1 AYLNARFRD
10 AAHMASLGMQVVFY
24 VTPLIYPAELLRRR
38 HLDSII
44 DFNPAYHL
52 IEIVRRPILLGQ
64 PAASMSYVSSGV
76 TILLLVI
83 AAVLVMHYYS
93 RRIVFAL

>member
-1 AYLNARFRD
+1 VL
-10 AAHMASLGMQVVFY
+10 FY
-24 VTPLIYPAELLRRR
+24 VTPILYPADLLRKRN
-38 HLDSII
+38 LGGII

-52 IEIVRRPILLGQ
+52 IEIVRRPVLLGQ
-64 PAASMSYVSSGV
+64 PAASLSYVASGL
-76 TILLLVI
+76 TILLLVV